1 MFTIWVKKMV
11 FIYLMDVKVS
21 MSWLIVNS
29 AAMNTGVHVF
39 LKKVWYVYIHTMDNY
54 SAIKQKNANILCSNM
69 DELRDNHTKSE
80 TERKTNVM

>member
-1 MFTIWVKKMV
+1 
-11 FIYLMDVKVS
+11 

-54 SAIKQKNANILCSNM
+54 SAIKQRMQILFAAIWMNLEIITLSQKQKEKQMSCDITYMWNI
-69 DELRDNHTKSE
+69 K
-80 TERKTNVM
+80 K